1 MEGGGGG
8 WLASVAKGP
17 SRTDAFRNPSCVPW
31 KRVCS
36 RIYARKT
43 ILAWPGALMRFPPSA
58 RGGMM
63 MRWWRRRERAEATY
77 AREFRSGTSERTGV
91 TFRLKGK
98 GEFENV

>member
-1 MEGGGGG
+1 MAGVCRQRSLTHRRIPQPLRVSLG
-8 WLASVAKGP
+8 KG
-17 SRTDAFRNPSCVPW
+17 SAAGYTRG
-31 KRVCS
+31 
-36 RIYARKT
+36 KT

-63 MRWWRRRERAEATY
+63 MRWWRRRERVEATY